1 MRCLKMKQY
10 EPPFT
15 ITNIM
20 LDRISSIM
28 KKIGKLDNYKDLN
41 KMPVLRRNNR
51 IKSIHSSL
59 AIEANSLSINQVKD
73 IIDGKVVIGPKN
85 EIQEVQNA
93 YNAYLKMNEV
103 NPFSIKDL
111 KKIHGILTYL
121 ILEDSGNFRN
131 GGEGVFDKNGNCIFV
146 CPPPEQVDILMNQLF
161 NWMKTKKDEIHPLIL
176 SSIFHYE
183 FVFIHPFKDGNGR
196 TARLWQNV
204 ILLNWE
210 PLFEYIPIE
219 SEIKKYQE
227 EYYKVIQKCNTK
239 GDSTEFIEF
248 MLKMIDEVLDGI
260 IIGVNKQI
268 NHISTYVRKILEV
281 MEPGVNYTTSEL
293 MKLLN
298 LKSRIS
304 FRENYLIPAIEN
316 GFVKMTLP
324 NTPTS
329 KNQAYYKD

>member
-1 MRCLKMKQY
+1 MKKY

-131 GGEGVFDKNGNCIFV
+131 GGEGVFDENGNCIFV

-204 ILLNWE
+204 ILSNWE
-210 PLFEYIPIE
+210 PLFEYVPIE

-227 EYYKVIQKCNTK
+227 EYYKVIQKCNTN

-316 GFVKMTLP
+316 GYLKMTLP

>member
-1 MRCLKMKQY
+1 MKKY

-131 GGEGVFDKNGNCIFV
+131 GGEGVFDENGNCIFV

-204 ILLNWE
+204 ILSNWE

-239 GDSTEFIEF
+239 GDYNEFIEF